1 MESTRN
7 RAKQL
12 LQTALDIVSN
22 VAVNDANLI
31 NACSSPSN
39 AVTAGRGYQAEEGR
53 GIRPV
58 RRFVEPNA
66 REDSSVQSW
75 SPSLEAPARGGASN
89 PLGRRQM
96 QAAGNDDN
104 AASKEQKKLFGFYSK
119 TGNKRKR
126 SCAGPRNSMT
136 LEKIKYWSHDCIC
149 LSRRN
154 HDWVPSPQE
163 KMDLALLGLGL
174 KRLSFNINA
183 GPQEISAVV
192 YDSFP
197 QLSGCGYEMLR
208 TGTTRRKLVVIR
220 TPPEGMTVPY
230 LRDLVQQSKLF
241 LRPTSEDIQG
251 LVSSAGD
258 SDDELCISS
267 DSETNVNI
275 TIGAD
280 NSPQQGSTKQ
290 SEPCIQSNH
299 TEPVTS
305 FAINTPA
312 KPTPAVDEPQSHSAH
327 FRAFIA
333 DESDEEFEKAIQEAI
348 QNSLAAAE
356 TDNATAN
363 FQPELQSPRI
373 MFEDAFRAFTKKVLK
388 SDVQRLVVRRSNI
401 WEDSFKAIYERIVL

>member
-1 MESTRN
+1 
-7 RAKQL
+7 
-12 LQTALDIVSN
+12 
-22 VAVNDANLI
+22 
-31 NACSSPSN
+31 
-39 AVTAGRGYQAEEGR
+39 
-53 GIRPV
+53 
-58 RRFVEPNA
+58 
-66 REDSSVQSW
+66 
-75 SPSLEAPARGGASN
+75 
-89 PLGRRQM
+89 
-96 QAAGNDDN
+96 
-104 AASKEQKKLFGFYSK
+104 
-119 TGNKRKR
+119 
-126 SCAGPRNSMT
+126 
-136 LEKIKYWSHDCIC
+136 
-149 LSRRN
+149 
-154 HDWVPSPQE
+154 
-163 KMDLALLGLGL
+163 MDLALLGRGL

-197 QLSGCGYEMLR
+197 QLSGRDDCA
-208 TGTTRRKLVVIR
+208 V
-220 TPPEGMTVPY
+220 

-241 LRPTSEDIQG
+241 FTTEPLKIFRDSFS
-251 LVSSAGD
+251 SSAGD

-299 TEPVTS
+299 TEPVYF

-373 MFEDAFRAFTKKVLK
+373 MFEDAFRAFTKESSKIGCTK
-388 SDVQRLVVRRSNI
+388 ASRSPI
-401 WEDSFKAIYERIVL
+401 